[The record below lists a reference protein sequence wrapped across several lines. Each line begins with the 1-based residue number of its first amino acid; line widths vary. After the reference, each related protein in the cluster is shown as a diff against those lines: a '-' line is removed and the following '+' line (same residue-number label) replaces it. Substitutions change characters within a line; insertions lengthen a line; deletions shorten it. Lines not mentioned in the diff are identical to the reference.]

1 MSTHQNISF
10 SYLCIWYLKLTS
22 FVKIQLNRL
31 TTSEVRE
38 KEVFLLCKSYR
49 YWRGDRNRI
58 IMAIVNEKYVQL
70 IESVL
75 PTHKEIIR

>member
-10 SYLCIWYLKLTS
+10 SYLCILYLKLT
-22 FVKIQLNRL
+22 FLVKIQLNRL

-38 KEVFLLCKSYR
+38 KGVFLLCKSYR
-49 YWRGDRNRI
+49 YWRGDCNRI

-75 PTHKEIIR
+75 STHKEITR